1 MKKTF
6 HRQHQEQ
13 KENAF
18 SNNLKLTFSILQLT
32 EYQQGAVL
40 TTEMRV
46 CEILVSM
53 EKNIQS
59 LKDRMKDVPPIEGD
73 EDFFPS
79 DST

>member
-6 HRQHQEQ
+6 NRQHQEQ

-40 TTEMRV
+40 TTEMRMFV
-46 CEILVSM
+46 
-53 EKNIQS
+53 KFQS
-59 LKDRMKDVPPIEGD
+59 AWRRIYNR
-73 EDFFPS
+73 
-79 DST
+79 